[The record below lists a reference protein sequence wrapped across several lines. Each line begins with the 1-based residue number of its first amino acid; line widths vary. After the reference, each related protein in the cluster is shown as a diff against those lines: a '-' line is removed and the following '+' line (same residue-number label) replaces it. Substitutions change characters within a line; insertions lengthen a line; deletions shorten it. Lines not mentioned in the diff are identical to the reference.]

1 MDANSEIQA
10 DELPQIDELVIDE
23 DGNKGRITQIVEEGE
38 VAIVDYSEFSALEE
52 AEIEIWDLKK
62 A

>member
-1 MDANSEIQA
+1 MNENN
-10 DELPQIDELVIDE
+10 LPEIDELVIDE
-23 DGNKGRITQIVEEGE
+23 DGNKGRIVQIVEEGE